1 MSIKAARIT
10 VDGDKIYQ
18 NVEIY
23 QGDELK
29 KFPNFFEDSDF
40 AFRTH
45 QGLFVLPYY
54 NVTIIQLDTV
64 PRNLH
69 QDGIKLVRLSIS
81 SDISF
86 HNAKLIPMELYD
98 RYKIPLI
105 FPLTDQ
111 FAFCDIQGTWISS
124 DYQVALAQLE

>member
-1 MSIKAARIT
+1 MSIQAARIT

-18 NVEIY
+18 NATIY
-23 QGDELK
+23 QGSELND
-29 KFPNFFEDSDF
+29 FPNFFEDSDF

-54 NVTIIQLDTV
+54 NVTLVQLSTV
-64 PRNLH
+64 PRKVH
-69 QDGIKLVRLSIS
+69 DGIKLVRLSLS

-86 HNAKLIPMELYD
+86 HNPIIIPMEHYKNYD
-98 RYKIPLI
+98 IPLI
-105 FPLTDQ
+105 FPETDQ